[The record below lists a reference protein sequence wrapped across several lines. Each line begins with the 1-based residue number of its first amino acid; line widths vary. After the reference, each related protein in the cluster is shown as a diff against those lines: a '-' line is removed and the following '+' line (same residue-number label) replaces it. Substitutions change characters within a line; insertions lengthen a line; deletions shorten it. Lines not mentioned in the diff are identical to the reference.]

1 MIAEQKKMLVTE
13 RLVKIME
20 EAKAIGKDSKNV
32 SQGFMFRGIDAV
44 MNHLHPIFAKH
55 GVIVL
60 PEVLEDKSEDRQTQ
74 KGSNLI
80 YRIAK
85 IKFHFVGA
93 DGDEV
98 CATVMGE
105 GMDSGDKAM
114 NKAMAVALK
123 YALTQMLLL
132 PYDEVDPDGESHEPS
147 TKTTQLKP
155 AEKPAPAKVNPNTE
169 VNTSD
174 VVGKQ
179 GTMIMEEM
187 PEVKQRDGTNKNG
200 KPYTRFYFKNQADG
214 IYYSTFDRNL
224 SDEMKT
230 LQGQRVEASFKEG
243 INLTSRDVVGICIIR
258 ESSPETEVFNDK
270 NAVGDDQLPF

>member
-1 MIAEQKKMLVTE
+1 MIAEQKNGIWQALANVQAEITPAKKDTDNMFLKDKYADLASCWVELQKILPKHNLAVTQTGE
-13 RLVKIME
+13 VVDGKCWLKTTLGYCNGETISGLTPILHEVSKGLNVMQSFGSAWTYARRYGL
-20 EAKAIGKDSKNV
+20 AAICGLTSEDDDAGTAGK
-32 SQGFMFRGIDAV
+32 
-44 MNHLHPIFAKH
+44 KH
-55 GVIVL
+55 GVDTHTGPVSK
-60 PEVLEDKSEDRQTQ
+60 PEER
-74 KGSNLI
+74 
-80 YRIAK
+80 
-85 IKFHFVGA
+85 
-93 DGDEV
+93 
-98 CATVMGE
+98 
-105 GMDSGDKAM
+105 
-114 NKAMAVALK
+114 
-123 YALTQMLLL
+123 
-132 PYDEVDPDGESHEPS
+132 
-147 TKTTQLKP
+147 
-155 AEKPAPAKVNPNTE
+155 PAPATAKVNPNTE

-179 GTMIMEEM
+179 GTIIMEEM
-187 PEVKQRDGTNKNG
+187 PEVKQKDGTNKNG